1 MSSALI
7 FTGLK
12 LQIQGLSYKF
22 SRKNPLKYRRRL
34 NLSAF
39 YKSNHQR
46 QYTTDRQLQHFY
58 WRAGFGINLKELEQ
72 FKGANKK
79 HVIDHLFDRSSKSQP
94 LDYDL
99 SRFTKIDP
107 KKLSKK
113 QRQELEL
120 LI

>member
-1 MSSALI
+1 M
-7 FTGLK
+7 
-12 LQIQGLSYKF
+12 
-22 SRKNPLKYRRRL
+22 
-34 NLSAF
+34 
-39 YKSNHQR
+39 
-46 QYTTDRQLQHFY
+46 TDRQLQHFF

-79 HVIDHLFDRSSKSQP
+79 QVIDHLFDRSSKSQL